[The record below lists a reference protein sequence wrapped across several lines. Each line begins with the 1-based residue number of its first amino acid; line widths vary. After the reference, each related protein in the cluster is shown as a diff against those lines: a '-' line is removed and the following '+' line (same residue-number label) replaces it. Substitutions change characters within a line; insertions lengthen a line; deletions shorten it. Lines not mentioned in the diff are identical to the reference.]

1 MAIAQ
6 FTLWGVQ
13 CQWLIARC
21 VLDSSLFAPY
31 LSQGKILFKGSS
43 TVSCLTTLLADT
55 PMRRARA
62 PIFSFMSTEKS
73 EMLIPV
79 WSKPCKQW
87 GPAICLSPEQTHW
100 MRLAMPHC

>member
-31 LSQGKILFKGSS
+31 LSHGKVHF
-43 TVSCLTTLLADT
+43 
-55 PMRRARA
+55 
-62 PIFSFMSTEKS
+62 
-73 EMLIPV
+73 
-79 WSKPCKQW
+79 
-87 GPAICLSPEQTHW
+87 
-100 MRLAMPHC
+100 